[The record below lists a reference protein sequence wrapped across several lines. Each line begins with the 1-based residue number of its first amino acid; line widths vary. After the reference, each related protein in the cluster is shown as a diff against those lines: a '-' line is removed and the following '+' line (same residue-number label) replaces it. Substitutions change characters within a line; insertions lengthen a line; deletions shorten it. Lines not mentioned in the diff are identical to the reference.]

1 MKLRYITCSDPREH
15 NSIESMFKLARMPHA
30 EIAVQCHPSKM
41 NEGMPRNI
49 WFRELLRESLNLS
62 KPINLA
68 IHINSE
74 WANDIC
80 VNGHIPVI
88 LSEWMCLKRKNK
100 PLIKRI
106 QINMPEQTANNFNP
120 DYMAAIIS
128 WEFPDQEFIFQYN
141 NKTKNAIEKLHR
153 VQVPFSLLFDA
164 SGGRGIAPNQW
175 QKPIYE
181 NHPMGYSGGI
191 SPDNVI
197 RNLNEISKQNP
208 DNSEIWIDAEGKLK
222 DQTYDLFGEKPQFN
236 VDLARAYINRANI
249 WQKKN
254 INQK

>member
-1 MKLRYITCSDPREH
+1 MNLRYITCSDPREH
-15 NSIESMFKLARMPHA
+15 NSIESIFKLARLPRA

-41 NEGMPRNI
+41 SDGMPRNI
-49 WFRELLRESLNLS
+49 WFRELLRESVQLS
-62 KPINLA
+62 KPINMA

-80 VNGHIPVI
+80 VNGRIPETI
-88 LSEWMCLKRKNK
+88 LEWMKLKWHNK

-106 QINMPEQTANNFNP
+106 QINMPKQTAIDFNP
-120 DYMAAIIS
+120 DYVAAIIS
-128 WEFPDQEFIFQYN
+128 WEFPKQEFIFQYN
-141 NKTKNAIEKLHR
+141 NKTKDAIEKLHKT
-153 VQVPFSLLFDA
+153 QVPFSLLFDA

-181 NHPMGYSGGI
+181 NHPMGYSGGL

-197 RNLNEISKQNP
+197 RNLREIGKQNP
-208 DNSEIWIDAEGKLK
+208 GDSEIWIDAEGQLK
-222 DQTYDLFGEKPQFN
+222 SSDMFDEKPKFD

-249 WQKKN
+249 WQKMN
-254 INQK
+254 NNQK